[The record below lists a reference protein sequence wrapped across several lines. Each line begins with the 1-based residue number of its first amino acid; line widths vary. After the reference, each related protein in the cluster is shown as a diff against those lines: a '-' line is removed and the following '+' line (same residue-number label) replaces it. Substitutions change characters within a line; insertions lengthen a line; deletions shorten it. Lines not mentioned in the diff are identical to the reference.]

1 MKHSIR
7 YCSFKPSI
15 LSHFYKAFYKIYL
28 MKKITL
34 LMLLASLLSASLPI
48 PNQIHATF
56 HQTVIH
62 AENNETLNYQGR
74 MWIQLPN
81 EAKWIY
87 EKPIEKIICLLRNR
101 AWVIEPELEQATLFQ
116 LHKAIPL
123 LELLKKAQQIA
134 PHTYKATYEDMEY
147 TITTDKN
154 EQVKKVEYIDDLG
167 NRVILAFEDVE
178 TKPFDQ
184 SLLKCTI
191 PEDYDI
197 IDGRF

>member
-1 MKHSIR
+1 MKFIFLSYFLVSSLFAAFLDIS
-7 YCSFKPSI
+7 SF
-15 LSHFYKAFYKIYL
+15 
-28 MKKITL
+28 
-34 LMLLASLLSASLPI
+34 
-48 PNQIHATF
+48 HANF
-56 HQTVIH
+56 KQTVTD
-62 AENNETLNYQGR
+62 EENETLVYTGSLQ
-74 MWIQLPN
+74 
-81 EAKWIY
+81 AKKPQFALWYYKTPIKKSIY
-87 EKPIEKIICLLRNR
+87 IRDNQVL
-101 AWVIEPELEQATLFQ
+101 VIEPELEQATLFQ

-178 TKPFDQ
+178 TKPFDR
-184 SLLKCTI
+184 SVLKCTI
-191 PEDYDI
+191 PDDYDI

>member
-1 MKHSIR
+1 
-7 YCSFKPSI
+7 
-15 LSHFYKAFYKIYL
+15 
-28 MKKITL
+28 
-34 LMLLASLLSASLPI
+34 
-48 PNQIHATF
+48 
-56 HQTVIH
+56 
-62 AENNETLNYQGR
+62 